1 VTAPQ
6 RQGDARAANDWRLRI
21 GAPLGA
27 LLLRLLALTWRVRY
41 VGQEAWR
48 ARVVAGQGAVLALW
62 HGQLFPLTWALRHR
76 GVWVLVSEHRDGEII
91 ARILERFGYTM
102 IRGSSTRGGAR
113 ALAEMVRALRSG
125 HSIAVTPDGPRGPAR
140 VFAPGAAVAA
150 QRSGTPVIPLYARAS
165 SAWRL
170 RSWDQFMIPK
180 PFARVTVYLGD
191 ATLVRGDSPTDAEA
205 EAPRLAALIDP
216 PGESPHG

>member
-1 VTAPQ
+1 VTERR
-6 RQGDARAANDWRLRI
+6 RQGDATATDDWRLRI

-27 LLLRLLALTWRVRY
+27 LLLRLLALTWRMRY
-41 VGQEAWR
+41 VGEEAWR
-48 ARVVAGQGAVLALW
+48 ARVAAGQGAVLALW
-62 HGQLFPLTWALRHR
+62 HGQLFPLAWALRHR

-91 ARILERFGYTM
+91 TRVLERFGYTM

-125 HSIAVTPDGPRGPAR
+125 RSIAVTPDGPRGPAR

-191 ATLVRGDSPTDAEA
+191 ATPVCGDSPTDAEA
-205 EAPRLAALIDP
+205 DAPRLAALIDP
-216 PGESPHG
+216 PGESPRG